1 MDGMKVCVFG
11 AGAIGGHLAVRMA
24 DGGAEVSVVARGAQ
38 LAAIRERGLRAH
50 GVGFDV
56 TVHPAASSDPAD
68 FGPQDVVFVTTK
80 APALPS
86 VAATIAPLLKPETP
100 VVFVMN
106 GIPWWYFHAEGSAR
120 DGARLPRIDPDN
132 AVWNAVGP
140 QRAIGGVVYSACTV
154 VEPGVI
160 HATNKI
166 NRLVV
171 GEPDNRISARIEA
184 LAEPLRRGG
193 FVVDVTD
200 RIRDE
205 IWTKLML
212 NLTSGC
218 LCIPAV
224 SAPKYV
230 YPEPAVQEALRRIT
244 AEGAA
249 IAHAVGCSP
258 KIDPDA
264 QIAFG
269 LQSNHKPSI
278 VQDLELGR
286 PMEIDAMFDAPLQLA
301 RMTGVATPTLDLL
314 VSLAKVRA
322 RTAGLY

>member
-1 MDGMKVCVFG
+1 MQICVFG

-24 DGGAEVSVVARGAQ
+24 QGGADVSAVARGAQ
-38 LAAIRERGLRAH
+38 LAAIRARGLRAY
-50 GVGFDV
+50 GVDFDA
-56 TVHPAASSDPAD
+56 TAKIAASDNPAD
-68 FGPQDVVFVTTK
+68 LGPQDVVFVTTK
-80 APALPS
+80 APALPA
-86 VAATIAPLLKPETP
+86 VAAAIAPLLKPDTP

-106 GIPWWYFHAEGSAR
+106 GIPWWYFYAEGSER
-120 DGARLPRIDPDN
+120 DGTRLPRIDPDN
-132 AVWNAVGP
+132 AVWNAIGP

-160 HATNKI
+160 HATNKV

-171 GEPDNRISARIEA
+171 GEPDNQISARLEA

-193 FVVDVTD
+193 FVVDTTD
-200 RIRDE
+200 RIRDA

-218 LCIPAV
+218 LCIPTL

-230 YPEPAVQEALRRIT
+230 YPELPVQEALRRIT

-249 IAHAVGCSP
+249 IAQAVGCNP
-258 KIDPDA
+258 KIDIEA
-264 QIAFG
+264 QLAFG
-269 LQSNHKPSI
+269 LQSSHKPSI

-286 PMEIDAMFDAPLQLA
+286 PMEIDAMFTAPLQLA

-322 RTAGLY
+322 RAAGLYAF

>member
-1 MDGMKVCVFG
+1 MKVCVFG
-11 AGAIGGHLAVRMA
+11 AGAIGGHLAVRMSQ
-24 DGGAEVSVVARGAQ
+24 GGAEVAVIARGPQ
-38 LAAIRERGLRAH
+38 LAAIRARGLRAH
-50 GVGFDV
+50 GVDFDA
-56 TVHPAASSDPAD
+56 TVEVAASDNPAD
-68 FGPQDVVFVTTK
+68 LGPQDVIFVATK

-86 VAATIAPLLKPETP
+86 VAATIAPLLKPDTP

-106 GIPWWYFHAEGSAR
+106 GIPWWYFHAEGSQR
-120 DGARLPRIDPDN
+120 DGTRLPRIDPDN
-132 AVWNAVGP
+132 AVWNAIGP

-160 HATNKI
+160 HATNKV

-171 GEPDNRISARIEA
+171 GEPDNQITARLEA

-200 RIRDE
+200 RIRDA

-218 LCIPAV
+218 LCIPAL

-249 IAHAVGCSP
+249 IAHAVGCNP

-264 QIAFG
+264 QLAFG

-286 PMEIDAMFDAPLQLA
+286 PMEIDAMFTAPLQLA

-314 VSLAKVRA
+314 VSLAKIRA
-322 RTAGLY
+322 RTAGLYDF

>member
-1 MDGMKVCVFG
+1 MKVCVFG
-11 AGAIGGHLAVRMA
+11 AGAIGGHLAVRLA
-24 DGGAEVSVVARGAQ
+24 QGGAEIAVVARGAQ
-38 LAAIRERGLRAH
+38 LAAIRARGLRAY
-50 GVGFDV
+50 GVEFDA
-56 TVHPAASSDPAD
+56 TVQVAASDNPTD
-68 FGPQDVVFVTTK
+68 LGPQDVIFVATK

-86 VAATIAPLLKPETP
+86 VAASIAPLLKPDTP

-106 GIPWWYFHAEGSAR
+106 GIPWWYFYAEGSER
-120 DGARLPRIDPDN
+120 DGRRLPRIDPDD
-132 AVWNAVGP
+132 AVWNAIGP

-160 HATNKI
+160 HATNKV

-171 GEPDNRISARIEA
+171 GEPDNRISSRIEA

-200 RIRDE
+200 RIRDA
-205 IWTKLML
+205 IWTKLLL

-218 LCIPAV
+218 LCIPAL

-230 YPEPAVQEALRRIT
+230 YPEPPVQEALRRIT

-249 IAHAVGCSP
+249 IARAVGCNP
-258 KIDPDA
+258 NIDSDA
-264 QIAFG
+264 QLAFG
-269 LQSNHKPSI
+269 LQSDHKPSI

-322 RTAGLY
+322 RNAGLYAF